1 MSSIRT
7 RLARL
12 EQRLPPPGGINWTSL
27 GPRPED
33 IVSDGI
39 IDWKALCKPSEPWSA
54 EKCPIERAIAAAG
67 LPVLRSGSAL
77 PNAPAQDDRHL
88 AEGDSHE

>member
-12 EQRLPPPGGINWTSL
+12 EQRLPPPGRINWNSL

-39 IDWKALCKPSEPWSA
+39 IDWAAMLKRPEAWSA

-67 LPVLRSGSAL
+67 IPVLCSGSAL